1 MPYRDDDI
9 QHSNP
14 HRSKRSRLVNVEL
27 VQPLGVIAESVKAGC
42 RLGQAKPGWR
52 STARIVQRQYRQQRP
67 PTEANH
73 ISGASLDAKPTSVA
87 EGEERAKTSGTAEL
101 IDGSEGASSDYR
113 HDHTIKGI
121 DNGAVVVRYV
131 ATGVTNVRTTFPT
144 PELAHAATGHRY
156 HTLGRST

>member
-27 VQPLGVIAESVKAGC
+27 VQPLGSYRRADKAWMP
-42 RLGQAKPGWR
+42 LGTGEARMEKHR
-52 STARIVQRQYRQQRP
+52 SDSPTAVPAQRP